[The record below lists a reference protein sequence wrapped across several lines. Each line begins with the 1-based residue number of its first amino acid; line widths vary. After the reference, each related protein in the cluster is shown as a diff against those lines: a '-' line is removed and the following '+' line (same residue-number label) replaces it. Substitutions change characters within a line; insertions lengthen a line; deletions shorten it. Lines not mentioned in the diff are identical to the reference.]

1 MRGSELRTIWSF
13 IVPFVGDIQ
22 SGGNS
27 RMKFGKI
34 TSAVFMA
41 VTAVGITAATANG
54 QPAVAT
60 ESAVVTSGDATSG
73 VVSGINYNTTVSPAD
88 KTITWSVDSGKFE
101 LASDGSAVLLKS
113 DTGATVD
120 QVALRSEVAGLPIA
134 VGQEISADGRSV
146 TLAATMTPEDSSKLK
161 DVADLKDISSYD
173 RLMDQVNK
181 NLPGIAIGALIG
193 CFIPFLWIITI
204 PAGAVIGGYV
214 MGGQPFLD
222 ALIAFATGQP

>member
-1 MRGSELRTIWSF
+1 MQRNELHTIGSPCVRSRGSDKAE
-13 IVPFVGDIQ
+13 GIQ
-22 SGGNS
+22 

-34 TSAVFMA
+34 TAAVFMA

-54 QPAVAT
+54 QPAVANDP
-60 ESAVVTSGDATSG
+60 AVVTSGDATSG

-101 LASDGSAVLLKS
+101 LTSDGSAVVLKS
-113 DTGATVD
+113 DSGATVD
-120 QVALRSEVAGLPIA
+120 QVALRSEVAGLPIT
-134 VGQEISADGRSV
+134 VDEEISADGRSV
-146 TLAATMTPEDSSKLK
+146 TLAATMTPEDSAKLK
-161 DVADLKDISSYD
+161 DVAELKDISSYD
-173 RLMDQVNK
+173 RLMEQVNK

-193 CFIPFLWIITI
+193 CFVPFLWIITI